1 MLYLF
6 NVFFLLF
13 WCLLDVF
20 FFIYLFRINTITPT
34 TNTTD
39 AVVSISNEPSSLT
52 NSGAAKLDDIMNNK
66 KKLNEDIDE
75 LIKDNLLKEEL
86 IINEIKTTASS
97 RSTSTGTTTILP
109 TTKVIPI
116 LDIDLIIEQQQQQ
129 QPVTQTTPASS
140 IPIRLKHQNGSASK
154 FLLNDSNSFNN
165 TDLLSTSSSSSL
177 ATATNNA
184 YLNGHGPGSTSG
196 ISSSYV
202 SDMSG
207 VDLSMDSVVDR
218 FNEEY

>member
-1 MLYLF
+1 MF
-6 NVFFLLF
+6 FFLLF

-129 QPVTQTTPASS
+129 PVTQTTPASS